1 MRRRNLLN
9 VLDVVLVL
17 LVLIDNSV
25 VSYFVTKYVLVLTF
39 IIAICHFLIS
49 GQSFRAILKNN
60 SIQYL
65 YVYIFFIVANLL
77 RFPMDFG
84 RSIGL
89 ILLVISSFLI
99 VSTMGIKRF
108 STIYTNIL
116 ALIILVNIPIY
127 ISYRNG
133 LIEDTIVLIPNLNF
147 AEFRLIGIFNV
158 GWDVPFVRMSGIWHE
173 PGAFQIFISMGII
186 FLLTRIKTNSMT
198 KLDWTK
204 FIIFIVGFLFTE
216 STMAY
221 IVLMIVLVL
230 TSRIIMNKLNAYAKL
245 LAFLCSIFAVFILAS
260 SDVVQNKFAKH
271 NDSKEI
277 RTKDNVGN
285 LIMIAKYPMLGV
297 GLESNYAVEAKK
309 HGVITSSNGILFNTA
324 CLGILW
330 LIAFLAFT
338 YVQIKKMTRKSTA
351 LTWGIYL
358 IVLLCLSNEAYMFS
372 LISNVMTFKYLKYD

>member
-1 MRRRNLLN
+1 
-9 VLDVVLVL
+9 
-17 LVLIDNSV
+17 
-25 VSYFVTKYVLVLTF
+25 
-39 IIAICHFLIS
+39 
-49 GQSFRAILKNN
+49 
-60 SIQYL
+60 
-65 YVYIFFIVANLL
+65 
-77 RFPMDFG
+77 
-84 RSIGL
+84 
-89 ILLVISSFLI
+89 
-99 VSTMGIKRF
+99 
-108 STIYTNIL
+108 
-116 ALIILVNIPIY
+116 
-127 ISYRNG
+127 
-133 LIEDTIVLIPNLNF
+133 
-147 AEFRLIGIFNV
+147 
-158 GWDVPFVRMSGIWHE
+158 MSGIWHE